1 MLIQRD
7 INNNLAVSVKP
18 TATATKTG
26 LLSDR
31 VVSNVSLVDD
41 NKISGIGS
49 LSTVP
54 GGLVSGQKLPSVVTF
69 SYTNVGLVTETLLM
83 FDSLNLVDAK
93 FLAGITPVV
102 PTATNLGTN
111 AIAKQ
116 YFMTRPM
123 MFKGFNYEVSNVSQ
137 QANDIRYY
145 VADADSGNYNT
156 LTPAAFQRN
165 TPNNPRILTFVS
177 QILVTA
183 QTGIAVDVLAGE
195 TVTFSFYPD
204 IAYNSVIG
212 Q

>member
-1 MLIQRD
+1 MQIQRD
-7 INNNLAVSVKP
+7 INNNLAISAKP
-18 TATATKTG
+18 SNSATKTG
-26 LLSDR
+26 MLSDR

-54 GGLVSGQKLPSVVTF
+54 GGLVQGQKLPSVVTF
-69 SYTNVGLVTETLLM
+69 SYSNTGLVTETLLM
-83 FDSLNLVDAK
+83 FDSLGLVANK
-93 FLAGITPVV
+93 FLSGITPVT
-102 PTATNLGTN
+102 PTSTNLGTN
-111 AIAKQ
+111 AIART
-116 YFMTRPM
+116 YFLTRPM
-123 MFKGFNYEVSNVSQ
+123 MFKGFNYEVSNVNQ

-183 QTGIAVDVLAGE
+183 QSGIAVNVFAGE

-204 IAYNSVIG
+204 VAYNSVIG